1 MSSATDHGRPPSKR
15 RVLSRRAFIASGVG
29 TAATAAVPTAL
40 AQNGEG
46 DDYTGLFMQ
55 VVNVEATEDINVG
68 VASCDIF
75 ADDAEIMAYETRLID
90 RIEDDRQSTSAIIYV
105 EEGNEEVH
113 EGKLFVVDSQQ
124 PCPENFI
131 ALRLERIGAGV
142 VGDIEGQN
150 GTGGDGGQ
158 TDTRT
163 PGFGIGTAL
172 LGLGGA
178 SLVALGRLVD

>member
-124 PCPENFI
+124 PCPENFMRSGWSGSGPEWSVI
-131 ALRLERIGAGV
+131 SR
-142 VGDIEGQN
+142 N